1 MKNILIIHQSAVMYG
16 SDRMLYLTVTGLDTS
31 EFFPVVVLPAEG
43 PLKTE
48 LEKKGIKVVVA
59 PVLKVYRK
67 MFTPGNLLGFLRD
80 IKKAVE
86 ILDSLHKTYNFQIVY
101 SNTLAVLLGIVYA
114 RKRKIKH
121 LWHVHEIIV
130 HPKIFANTY
139 PKLLNRFADIVIC
152 NSKATLDNLVKRKPE
167 LFKKAQVI
175 YNGPVFFKEENSIAL
190 KSNYGFE
197 EEDIVIT
204 LAGRISRLKGHKWL
218 LETFSKYLK
227 QTPAKLLFVGSPV
240 PGQEF
245 YLTETNSIIQREGLE
260 GSVKI
265 IPYINS
271 LNAIWQITDIAVMP
285 STEAESFGLVALEA
299 MLSQKPVVGSRHGG
313 LAEIVLDNETGFLA
327 EPGNEKQLADALLKL
342 IGDEKLRRQFGS
354 DGYKRAKEVFSSEKY
369 IESITNALQNL

>member
-1 MKNILIIHQSAVMYG
+1 MYG
-16 SDRMLYLTVTGLDTS
+16 SDRMMYLTVTGLDTS

-197 EEDIVIT
+197 
-204 LAGRISRLKGHKWL
+204 
-218 LETFSKYLK
+218 
-227 QTPAKLLFVGSPV
+227 
-240 PGQEF
+240 
-245 YLTETNSIIQREGLE
+245 
-260 GSVKI
+260 
-265 IPYINS
+265 
-271 LNAIWQITDIAVMP
+271 
-285 STEAESFGLVALEA
+285 
-299 MLSQKPVVGSRHGG
+299 
-313 LAEIVLDNETGFLA
+313 
-327 EPGNEKQLADALLKL
+327 
-342 IGDEKLRRQFGS
+342 
-354 DGYKRAKEVFSSEKY
+354 
-369 IESITNALQNL
+369 